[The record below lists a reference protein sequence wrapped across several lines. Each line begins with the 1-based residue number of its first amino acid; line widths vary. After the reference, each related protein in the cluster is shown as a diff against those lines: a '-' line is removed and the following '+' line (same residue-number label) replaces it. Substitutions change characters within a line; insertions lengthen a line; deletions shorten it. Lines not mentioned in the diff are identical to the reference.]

1 MWAAISQ
8 LLSFAGNLAD
18 ELIDTPEE
26 KAAATQKI
34 LGALQVV
41 DLKQLD
47 INAIDAQ
54 SKHFWQYGWRP
65 AIGWT
70 CAAAI
75 FFQFFLSPILS
86 WGFVFGGWDIPPLP
100 KFDEYLWE
108 LVAAMLGVAGLR
120 SYDKMKKTTA

>member
-70 CAAAI
+70 CASAI
-75 FFQFFLSPILS
+75 FFQFFLSPLLS
-86 WGFVFGGWDIPPLP
+86 WLFVFGGWDIPPLP
-100 KFDEYLWE
+100 KFDDYLWE

-120 SYDKMKKTTA
+120 SYDKMKKTTR